1 MKYIAG
7 WFRLCVATVLVVLIV
22 ASMLTHDVDDPSMN
36 SASTFQD
43 SVTTKNAIGNVGAYF
58 SDFIMQ
64 LLGIASVIPM
74 ASLLLSFQDSP
85 RLVRKTYIPCVFMV
99 TFSFAGICSK
109 LSLNMTSWI
118 YHGGII
124 GAKFE
129 AAFSLS
135 MLIVM
140 AIVGVFGSVGWRA
153 SLFLSRALI
162 KVLSEISLWT
172 SACRIRRNKGHV
184 IMGTGRL
191 SNFKRE
197 HGVFENVPGESSPN
211 TLNHGI
217 LYGAA
222 REAVMHSKL
231 DDKPNGNRCVEAKHV
246 SVLITPQSYK
256 YEERRTG
263 GETSCRGIVS
273 ESVSSAQTPEYNT
286 SARNVEMLHG
296 ENDGVIQ
303 CSHTYGATTMENLE
317 ENSNGEPRIVSSS
330 DGSSSATSLYGG
342 DKSSAELYDVKCS
355 NRRDNSFCERE
366 LGQQLGRNFHMCAP
380 VARNNHEV
388 HSGIPHVSN
397 ETQSFILPHVDLLK
411 SRAIAT
417 AARSVEGCAYKD
429 ESEELYSVLKDFG
442 VHGKIIDVRYGPVVT
457 LYEFE
462 PSAGTKSSRI
472 IGLADDI
479 ARSMS
484 ALSTRISVVPGRN
497 VLGIELPNRNR
508 EMVVLRDLLCSKEY
522 VDPGLRLPII
532 LGKGI
537 DGDPVVGDLTK
548 MPHLLIAGTT
558 GSGKSVGINTMIL
571 SLLYRLT
578 PEQCRMIMIDPKVL
592 ELSVY
597 DNIPHLL
604 TPVVTEPKKAVAV
617 LKWVVA
623 EMEERYRLMSAV
635 GVRNIT
641 GYNEKVAELANGG
654 IEIGQGSEKYELYDP
669 QRVKY
674 TLPYIVVVV
683 DEMADLMIV
692 SGKEIESSIQ
702 RLSQMARAAGIHII
716 MATQRPSVD
725 VITGVI
731 KANFPTRISFSVTSK
746 VDSRTILGEQGAE
759 QLLGMGDML
768 YMVAG
773 GKIRRIHGAFVSDSE
788 VQDVANHLRG
798 QCGPGYVEDIAKV
811 LDSGEEMYL
820 EDVDERDDA
829 LYEKAVSIVL
839 RDRKTS
845 VSYVQRQLRIGYN
858 RAANL
863 VERMEREG
871 IITAAGSLGKREI
884 VGS

>member
-1 MKYIAG
+1 MTVM
-7 WFRLCVATVLVVLIV
+7 VALVAVSV
-22 ASMLTHDVDDPSMN
+22 FTHDIDDPSFS

-43 SVTTKNAIGNVGAYF
+43 SAATKNAIGGLGAYLA
-58 SDFIMQ
+58 DLLIQ
-64 LLGIASVIPM
+64 LMGIASVVP
-74 ASLLLSFQDSP
+74 AVFLLLSFRNTP
-85 RLVRKTYIPCVFMV
+85 GIAHRVYVPCVFLV
-99 TFSFAGICSK
+99 TFGFAGILSK
-109 LSLNMTSWI
+109 LSLNITNGLF
-118 YHGGII
+118 HGGLI
-124 GAKFE
+124 GEKF
-129 AAFSLS
+129 AAVLSLP
-135 MLIVM
+135 MLIVVVS
-140 AIVGVFGSVGWRA
+140 IGVLGSVGWRA
-153 SLFLSRALI
+153 SVFLSRVFV
-162 KVLSEISLWT
+162 KVLSEISLWM
-172 SACRIRRNKGHV
+172 SAGRIRRSRGNFV
-184 IMGTGRL
+184 METGRL
-191 SNFKRE
+191 SSLGRANCDPE
-197 HGVFENVPGESSPN
+197 ISHGEPSGVRNSNVFCRVRKTE
-211 TLNHGI
+211 
-217 LYGAA
+217 
-222 REAVMHSKL
+222 VMHGKYAN
-231 DDKPNGNRCVEAKHV
+231 KPSAKECVQPGRI
-246 SVLITPQSYK
+246 SVLFPPKSYE
-256 YEERRTG
+256 YEER
-263 GETSCRGIVS
+263 
-273 ESVSSAQTPEYNT
+273 
-286 SARNVEMLHG
+286 
-296 ENDGVIQ
+296 Q
-303 CSHTYGATTMENLE
+303 CEGATDDIVAESKGVAKE
-317 ENSNGEPRIVSSS
+317 ENSRSLTSNSGNTHVGSHFMVQCPKVRNDSALENFRANS
-330 DGSSSATSLYGG
+330 DVELRVPLPDSRVGSVLFNN
-342 DKSSAELYDVKCS
+342 KNEEELYDEDDSGDDYAALSCVES
-355 NRRDNSFCERE
+355 NRQFVRE
-366 LGQQLGRNFHMCAP
+366 LRG
-380 VARNNHEV
+380 
-388 HSGIPHVSN
+388 HSNASSYSSVNSNVSN
-397 ETQSFILPHVDLLK
+397 SCNQTQNFVLPHVDLLK
-411 SRAIAT
+411 SRAVSAT
-417 AARSVEGCAYKD
+417 KGADHGCMYKD

-472 IGLADDI
+472 IGLSDDI

-522 VDPGLRLPII
+522 NDPGLRLPII

-641 GYNEKVAELANGG
+641 GYNEKVAEVARGKAETVLS
-654 IEIGQGSEKYELYDP
+654 SEKCELHDLQQQLGYS
-669 QRVKY
+669 
-674 TLPYIVVVV
+674 LPYIVVVV

-788 VQDVANHLRG
+788 VQDVVNHLRG
-798 QCGPGYVEDIAKV
+798 QCGPGYIEGIAKV
-811 LDSGEEMYL
+811 LDAGEETYL
-820 EDVDERDDA
+820 DDLDERDDA